1 MKTRTK
7 LIVTFGAVVALLAG
21 FSGAAYAANG
31 AAPGDAL
38 YGFDCALENVGIG
51 DGGLQE
57 RLTEATHLA
66 ECGLVDECLN
76 HAALAVRNQA
86 GLDEG
91 GQANAALIAAA
102 NAVQTTNQGESSQI
116 RSRVAE
122 MIQWMA
128 TTPAH
133 GEDYGQGVTERAEE
147 ISGACE
153 QHQEGQLE
161 QNQNQ
166 EQNQHQEQEQNGALN
181 QNGGAG
187 GAR

>member
-1 MKTRTK
+1 MKMKTK

-66 ECGLVDECLN
+66 ECGLVDECLS
-76 HAALAVRNQA
+76 HAALAIRNQA
-86 GLDEG
+86 GLDED
-91 GQANAALIAAA
+91 GQVNAALIAAA
-102 NAVQTTNQGESSQI
+102 NAVQTANQGESAEI
-116 RSRVAE
+116 RNRVAE
-122 MIQWMA
+122 MVQWMA
-128 TTPAH
+128 TAQVQ

-153 QHQEGQLE
+153 KHQEGQLE
-161 QNQNQ
+161 QNQNR
-166 EQNQHQEQEQNGALN
+166 EQNQHQEQEQNDALN
-181 QNGGAG
+181 QNGEAG